1 MCVSVCVCLMTNVTL
16 LLLETGKEAEE
27 GEAHWS
33 CDYSRDLVPSRH
45 NRSQP
50 AEDHHLQVAER
61 EKAG

>member
-1 MCVSVCVCLMTNVTL
+1 MCIYVCVCDGFYVML

>member
-1 MCVSVCVCLMTNVTL
+1 MYLCVCVHDLNVVL

-33 CDYSRDLVPSRH
+33 CDYSRDLVPSRRD
-45 NRSQP
+45 RSQP

-61 EKAG
+61 EEAR